1 MALIANYGEALSND
15 ALKQVGFND
24 RREVGDIFNFS
35 DAKFAEDELEDTE
48 NPENSRKF
56 FVIVCKDGYNNE
68 TRVSLKQIYRSVRS
82 LRGLKGQALLDA
94 IKKLGKKRIVQI
106 LETQRTYNASTYT
119 ERSFMLED
127 EK

>member
-1 MALIANYGEALSND
+1 MALIPNYGEALTD
-15 ALKQVGFND
+15 LTAVGFND
-24 RREVGDIFNFS
+24 RREIGDVFDFTN
-35 DAKFAEDELEDTE
+35 AKFAEDELVDTE
-48 NPENSRKF
+48 NAENSRKF

-94 IKKLGKKRIVQI
+94 VKKLGKKRIAQI

-119 ERSFMLED
+119 ERSFVLE
-127 EK
+127 EAK